1 MGICVASFA
10 HSVTR
15 MQAKKLTVHVQV
27 VYSDVSVMS
36 HGLQVLFPSASIRKL
51 ELWRG
56 YYLRWNPRM
65 RPQVWGNGNQNEAT
79 GMGEWE
85 SE

>member
-1 MGICVASFA
+1 MY
-10 HSVTR
+10 
-15 MQAKKLTVHVQV
+15 MY
-27 VYSDVSVMS
+27 VYMTLYYA
-36 HGLQVLFPSASIRKL
+36 LQVLFPSASIRKL

-79 GMGEWE
+79 GMGEWKITIVGNRNHNE
-85 SE
+85 GITMKK